1 MHARF
6 ARSLAEVAAA
16 EWNALPGAE
25 APFLRHEFLFALES
39 SGCATGQTGW
49 DACHVLLRTDDG
61 RLAGAMP
68 LYLKS
73 HSWGEFV
80 FDFAWAEAYRRA
92 GLPYYPRLVSAVP
105 FTPATGPR
113 LLADSAQTRAALLA
127 AAVIAWNGQSIL
139 RPAIAGLMDR
149 SAEPS
154 IRSKVYEIAR
164 SVTHVRAVEKV
175 IVRRAGTHYFADLH
189 VQADPEM
196 SLHDAH
202 AVGHHVKAAIMERLP
217 NVRDVLVHM
226 EPYELNR

>member
-1 MHARF
+1 MGSHWTRWDEDNRAPVNPAAIAAVIGLVLAVAGLAVLVIVVVVKETLFRKVHAVSAQVGSEVISADAWHHRSD
-6 ARSLAEVAAA
+6 AITSLAAFVGISI
-16 EWNALPGAE
+16 ALIGGE
-25 APFLRHEFLFALES
+25 
-39 SGCATGQTGW
+39 GW
-49 DACHVLLRTDDG
+49 EPADD
-61 RLAGAMP
+61 
-68 LYLKS
+68 
-73 HSWGEFV
+73 W
-80 FDFAWAEAYRRA
+80 
-92 GLPYYPRLVSAVP
+92 
-105 FTPATGPR
+105 
-113 LLADSAQTRAALLA
+113 AALLA

-226 EPYELNR
+226 EPFETHESRRAD